1 MQKAPNPSITDPELA
16 MDTVNSQ
23 ITDAVTQANVKV
35 LGEAPAMAMGSIYQ
49 SLADSTG
56 LAFQNAVSAQHQLNA
71 LSQAATAQG
80 VMQLYS
86 VDVVSSALATT
97 SVDTGPAEALTQRY
111 TEAHVALQ
119 SQASGLNAQI
129 VEAVEFSNAATL
141 DNADA
146 FAHALRVSTAAA
158 AAALSALSR
167 ITQEAQTAIL
177 KNAARTACIACML
190 RAPEKA
196 DEYAKVLASI
206 EQL

>member
-1 MQKAPNPSITDPELA
+1 MQNGPNPSITDPGLA

-23 ITDAVTQANVKV
+23 ITDAVTQANIKL

-49 SLADSTG
+49 SLGQSAG
-56 LAFQNAVSAQHQLNA
+56 LAFQNAVSAQQQLNT

-86 VDVVSSALATT
+86 VDVAATALATGAVA
-97 SVDTGPAEALTQRY
+97 SGPADALTQRY
-111 TEAHVALQ
+111 TEAHAALQ
-119 SQASGLNAQI
+119 AQASGLNAQI

-167 ITQEAQTAIL
+167 ISQEAQTAIL

-190 RAPEKA
+190 RAPDKA

>member
-1 MQKAPNPSITDPELA
+1 

-35 LGEAPAMAMGSIYQ
+35 LGEAPALAMGSIYQ
-49 SLADSTG
+49 SLGHSTG
-56 LAFQNAVSAQHQLNA
+56 LAFQNAVSAQQQLNT

-80 VMQLYS
+80 VMQIYS
-86 VDVVSSALATT
+86 VDVAASALAPS
-97 SVDTGPAEALTQRY
+97 SVDTGPADALTQRY
-111 TEAHVALQ
+111 TEAHAALQ
-119 SQASGLNAQI
+119 AQASGLNSQI
-129 VEAVEFSNAATL
+129 VEAVEFSNAAAL

-158 AAALSALSR
+158 IASLSALSR

-190 RAPEKA
+190 RAPDKA
-196 DEYAKVLASI
+196 EEYAQVLASI
-206 EQL
+206 EGLS